1 MMQLLQR
8 LRVVFT
14 GKFGEG
20 NNRVFVP
27 FPYIKRSKE
36 VIACLNL

>member
-14 GKFGEG
+14 GKLGEG
-20 NNRVFVP
+20 DIECLTLSSHYV
-27 FPYIKRSKE
+27 KE
-36 VIACLNL
+36 VIACHKQ